1 MAEASRAQRFVY
13 MLGLI
18 LAGEAV
24 FVLPFNLARFFRPTV
39 LEVLGFT
46 NTQLGAAQGVYGV
59 VAIGAYIFGGPI
71 ADRFEARKL
80 LAISLWATALGGLYL
95 ATFPDVQG
103 ARFLW
108 GFFGLT
114 TILFFWAALIKAT
127 RDWGGVDT
135 QGRAYGLLDGGR
147 GALAALLASAGVGA
161 LAWSFPNGAAAAS
174 LEDKRQ
180 ILRQII
186 YGYTAVT
193 AACGVFVWFALRIA
207 HTNSAAPSEAPLA
220 RASWEGMK
228 KAFAFRTVWLQAFI
242 VVAAYVGYKGFDNY
256 SLFAVQ
262 GYGLDEV
269 EAAKVSTIGAWMRP
283 VAALG
288 AGLIGDRFRI
298 SRVTTLAFCVLL
310 GSDLYFALGTPVPG
324 LVWVLLGNTLVAST
338 AIFGLRGLYFALFEE
353 AKVPLAVTGSAVGV
367 VSVIGYTPDIF
378 VAYVAGVLNDA
389 SPGLAGHQH
398 FFMFL
403 AAFAAMGVLA
413 SLAFEREIKRPR
425 QER

>member
-147 GALAALLASAGVGA
+147 GALAALLVQTLCRAD
-161 LAWSFPNGAAAAS
+161 AS
-174 LEDKRQ
+174 L
-180 ILRQII
+180 
-186 YGYTAVT
+186 
-193 AACGVFVWFALRIA
+193 
-207 HTNSAAPSEAPLA
+207 
-220 RASWEGMK
+220 
-228 KAFAFRTVWLQAFI
+228 
-242 VVAAYVGYKGFDNY
+242 
-256 SLFAVQ
+256 
-262 GYGLDEV
+262 
-269 EAAKVSTIGAWMRP
+269 
-283 VAALG
+283 
-288 AGLIGDRFRI
+288 LISDR
-298 SRVTTLAFCVLL
+298 
-310 GSDLYFALGTPVPG
+310 
-324 LVWVLLGNTLVAST
+324 
-338 AIFGLRGLYFALFEE
+338 
-353 AKVPLAVTGSAVGV
+353 
-367 VSVIGYTPDIF
+367 
-378 VAYVAGVLNDA
+378 
-389 SPGLAGHQH
+389 
-398 FFMFL
+398 
-403 AAFAAMGVLA
+403 
-413 SLAFEREIKRPR
+413 
-425 QER
+425 